1 MADLVRGTQH
11 NFQAEFKE
19 FDGSP
24 MIPTDSENWPQV
36 VIKDTEG
43 TVVAT
48 GVGRQIADG
57 KWQFPWFV
65 PVNADLTAEDE
76 AWTIDWTLV
85 TANGHSRSV
94 SEIFRII
101 DRIESTPDEQQQS
114 YLTNDGG
121 TIRVLMR
128 RPNRLHRVKLD
139 IKNGINSEPWLSVT
153 KVATNSTQSDPD
165 NPYRLINEVRQD
177 GEYVY
182 YYDVGPLSAGEYQ
195 FHWTLQES
203 SVSPIDVEVQIGRA
217 VPDIFWHYNV
227 ELRALIDKLQ
237 KSQDII
243 QSYGDADV
251 YSYVKGG
258 LDILNFINP
267 PTNFVL
273 YDIPL
278 TGSRGLRTALIYT
291 SAVHAINAQQILE
304 VELNFDHSGQTVTL
318 SYNHDYSGVLSALQ
332 AVIDRFAESKI
343 KIFRRA
349 HGVAYSGARVKNF
362 RWQNRVF
369 RLDQTLRGIV
379 PPGGAALWRNLG
391 I

>member
-11 NFQAEFKE
+11 TFQAEFKE

-24 MIPTDSENWPQV
+24 MIPSDSENWPQV

-43 TVVAT
+43 TVIAT
-48 GVGRQIADG
+48 GVGSQISAG
-57 KWQFPWFV
+57 KWQFTWFV

-76 AWTIDWTLV
+76 SWTIDWTLV
-85 TANGHSRSV
+85 TSNGHSRSV
-94 SEIFRII
+94 NEHFRVI
-101 DRIESTPDEQQQS
+101 DKIESTPEERQQT

-121 TIRVLMR
+121 MIRVLMR
-128 RPNRLHRVKLD
+128 RPKKLTNVKLAV
-139 IKNGINSEPWLSVT
+139 KNTIGGAPWMEISGTASNAVQ
-153 KVATNSTQSDPD
+153 ADPD
-165 NPYRLINEVRQD
+165 NPLRLINEVVQD
-177 GEYVY
+177 GEYIY

-195 FHWTLQES
+195 FHWTTQES
-203 SVSPIDVEVQIGRA
+203 PVSPIDVDVQIGRA

-227 ELRALIDKLQ
+227 ELRTLIDKLQ
-237 KSQDII
+237 KSLEAI
-243 QSYGDADV
+243 QSYSDADV

-258 LDILNFINP
+258 LDILNFYNP

-273 YDIPL
+273 SDIPL

-304 VELNFDHSGQTVTL
+304 VELNFDHSGQIVTL
-318 SYNHDYSGVLSALQ
+318 GYNHDYSGVLSSLES
-332 AVIDRFAESKI
+332 ILEKFAESKI

>member
-1 MADLVRGTQH
+1 MADLVRGTQYT
-11 NFQAEFKE
+11 FTAEFKE

-24 MIPTDSENWPQV
+24 MVPANYEDWPQT

-48 GVGRQIADG
+48 GVGTQVAAG
-57 KWQFPWFV
+57 KWQFNWFV

-76 AWTIDWTLV
+76 SWTIDWTLV
-85 TANGHSRSV
+85 TNNGHSRSV
-94 SEIFRII
+94 NEHFRVI
-101 DRIESTPDEQQQS
+101 DKIESTPEERQQT

-121 TIRVLMR
+121 MIRALMR
-128 RPNRLHRVKLD
+128 RPKKLTNVKLTVKND
-139 IKNGINSEPWLSVT
+139 IGGEPWMEISG
-153 KVATNSTQSDPD
+153 VASNASQSDPD
-165 NPYRLINEVRQD
+165 NPLRLINEVVQD
-177 GEYVY
+177 GEYIY

-195 FHWTLQES
+195 FHWTMQES
-203 SVSPIDVEVQIGRA
+203 AVSPIDVEVQIGRA

-227 ELRALIDKLQ
+227 ELRTLIDKLQ
-237 KSQDII
+237 KSLEAI
-243 QSYGDADV
+243 QSYSDADV
-251 YSYVKGG
+251 FSYVKGG
-258 LDILNFINP
+258 LDILNFYDP

-273 YDIPL
+273 SDIPL
-278 TGSRGLRTALIYT
+278 VGSRGLRTALIYT
-291 SAVHAINAQQILE
+291 SALHAINAQQILE
-304 VELNFDHSGQTVTL
+304 VELNFDHSGQIVTL
-318 SYNHDYSGVLSALQ
+318 GYNHDYSGVLSSLES
-332 AVIDRFAESKI
+332 ILEKFAESKI